1 MINEIEKLLLRELDR
16 MTNAI
21 SKKMP
26 YYPIYGAK
34 GGVDPIDAVLAY
46 EPIMN
51 SVLGLL
57 KNDPQSSN

>member
-1 MINEIEKLLLRELDR
+1 MNKIEKLLLTELDR
-16 MTNAI
+16 MTDAI

-26 YYPIYGAK
+26 YYPLYGAK
-34 GGVDPIDAVLAY
+34 GGVEPIDAVLAY

-51 SVLGLL
+51 RVLELL